1 MAAIKTIP
9 NIIFFCMPAYK
20 HIFIKN
26 KKVNTPKKGTTYCC
40 HFCKTFT
47 FTNSFL
53 TIKKS
58 VTGTPIKLATKNK
71 KCCQVLTN

>member
-9 NIIFFCMPAYK
+9 SIIFFWIPAYK

-26 KKVNTPKKGTTYCC
+26 KKVNIPKKGITYCC
-40 HFCKTFT
+40 HFCKKSTFE
-47 FTNSFL
+47 NSFL
-53 TIKKS
+53 IIKKS
-58 VTGTPIKLATKNK
+58 VAGSPIKLATKNK